1 MKLDKSSEPL
11 TSSRLTVKLE
21 SEEVTSIRN
30 DFQIRYANRIKGCFC
45 QRYGYSK
52 LILPHHFED

>member
-21 SEEVTSIRN
+21 SEEVISIRN
-30 DFQIRYANRIKGCFC
+30 DFQIRYANRIRGCFC
-45 QRYGYSK
+45 QHFGYSK
-52 LILPHHFED
+52 